1 VQHLCCVEHDC
12 WKGDCQPTLKSREF
26 QEREA
31 TNWEISLI
39 KHADDDHFVLNLSA
53 LHNFVH
59 VCRALP
65 QHVTALKPLI
75 QDHVEFHKEAT
86 LKVQAAPDDQEAADS
101 CKEA

>member
-12 WKGDCQPTLKSREF
+12 RKGDCQPTLKSREF

-31 TNWEISLI
+31 TDRETSLI

-53 LHNFVH
+53 LHNFVR

-65 QHVTALKPLI
+65 RHMTALEPLI
-75 QDHVEFHKEAT
+75 QDRVKFHKEAS
-86 LKVQAAPDDQEAADS
+86 LK
-101 CKEA
+101 